1 MGSNWGGSHPD
12 DQDRAAEEAIKRMR
26 EQYLRE
32 ADSKRNQ
39 ERAREAEKII
49 KRGKEAAKRRKKQEE
64 RAAKEIAKKNKAA
77 QRAARKKNK

>member
-39 ERAREAEKII
+39 ERAKEAEKIL
-49 KRGKEAAKRRKKQEE
+49 KRGRDAAKKRKQQEAK
-64 RAAKEIAKKNKAA
+64 AAREIAKKNKAA
-77 QRAARKKNK
+77 QKAARKKNK